1 MKLTKIAV
9 SVLSLSVLSSAY
21 ANSHDLTPAGKVERF
36 AAPDI
41 LTHPVQKAPLHQLK
55 TNPLAQAQTVN
66 TTAITPVCPTLST
79 GNLYTLSGF
88 KAGDTDCYH
97 FEITE
102 RSKTTA
108 LLVGQTGASNINL
121 SVLRHNDDNTYSAVG
136 TSANPGIDD
145 EVIVA
150 LTEPGHYYWF
160 FEAVESD
167 GSAFNF
173 GAAVATQLDS
183 YEFNDTVTTATQLS
197 TGQNVITA
205 NMDSLND
212 IDLYQF
218 TAVNGQ
224 DLILNFTDNK
234 SDEFIFEIYNNGWVP
249 LPANELIPISDL
261 QPNQV
266 LTMRVKAN
274 DALPVNPSNQYTL
287 SVQSFVA
294 SISDHNV
301 TGEAGVT
308 RIPHSAIRYLTTQAY
323 RKLNWSLT
331 INDSTGAPIK
341 NATATLRIQ
350 KRLNDPSSERD
361 YTVVTDENGRIT
373 HSTDLGPCSP
383 SVEDVIHTEYSFGYK
398 NTWRSDIEIGAW
410 RVLVPT
416 NFDSN
421 GDQKIDEIGIGG
433 ANHTWVT
440 LGHLCDQ
447 TLVSSV
453 KS

>member
-1 MKLTKIAV
+1 MKLTKVAA
-9 SVLSLSVLSSAY
+9 SVFSLCVLSSAN
-21 ANSHDLTPAGKVERF
+21 ANTHDLTPAGDVARF
-36 AAPDI
+36 AAPKT
-41 LTHPVQKAPLHQLK
+41 LTQSVQKAPLRQFK
-55 TNPLAQAQTVN
+55 AAPLAQAQAE
-66 TTAITPVCPTLST
+66 TTEAITPACPTLNT

-121 SVLRHNDDNTYSAVG
+121 SVLRHNEDNTYSAVG
-136 TSANPGIDD
+136 TSANPGTDD

-205 NMDSLND
+205 NMDSVND

-224 DLILNFTDNK
+224 NLVLNFADNK
-234 SDEFIFEIYNNGWVP
+234 SDEFIFEIYNSGWVP
-249 LPANELIPISDL
+249 LSANELIPISGL

-266 LTMRVKAN
+266 LTLRVRAN

-287 SVQSFVA
+287 SVQSIVA
-294 SISDHNV
+294 SFSDHSVSGERNV
-301 TGEAGVT
+301 N
-308 RIPHSAIRYLTTQAY
+308 RIPLSSYRYLTTQAY
-323 RKLNWSLT
+323 RKLSWSLT
-331 INDSTGAPIK
+331 LNDSAGAPIK
-341 NATATLRIQ
+341 NAEATLRMRKDI
-350 KRLNDPSSERD
+350 NDISSERS
-361 YTVVTDENGRIT
+361 YTVVTDENGKIT
-373 HSTDLGPCSP
+373 NNIELGACNPN
-383 SVEDVIHTEYSFGYK
+383 VRDIVHTEYSFGYK
-398 NTWRSDIEIGAW
+398 NTWRSDVEVGLWQIRI
-410 RVLVPT
+410 PT
-416 NFDSN
+416 NLDSDGN
-421 GDQKIDEIGIGG
+421 GEIDFIGIGG
-433 ANHTWVT
+433 KNHAWVT
-440 LGHLCDQ
+440 LGHICDQ
-447 TLVSSV
+447 TLISSE